1 MLSRPSTPALA
12 ALLLVLSVL
21 APAVSSAQP
30 GGVAGDWVF
39 MFYERGEL
47 LMAARGKLAVTDG
60 AVAGNAGSLAIR
72 GSLKETDLALEWV
85 GGNGKVAVSLKGTA
99 EKDRLAGTAE
109 DPDGL
114 TYTWTA
120 ERDAGRPAEPKT
132 HRFTPEV
139 YQKYF
144 SAKAAPVLRVRA
156 GDSIV
161 TTSLDAGGA
170 DENGRKKWRG
180 GNPVTGPFYVEG
192 ALPGDTLAV
201 KLKRIRTNRGWAD
214 SGTQVV
220 GNAVA
225 PDYTANLR
233 RARGLGGRWKLDPAG
248 GTASVAGD
256 SQALK
261 DLRVP
266 LRPMLGVVAVA
277 PFRQEVANTRAS
289 GPFGGNMDYNRLREG
304 TTVYLPVFHPG
315 ALLFLGD
322 AHAAQGDGELAGDA
336 LETSMEFEVTVDVI
350 RDLAI
355 DGPYAEDGE
364 SWMVLGIAGSLEE
377 ALRQATT
384 RTARY
389 LEEEH
394 GLNSTEAA
402 LVLGSSMHYDVADV
416 VGEQVSIVGRLPKT
430 LLDQL
435 PKRKHAF

>member
-1 MLSRPSTPALA
+1 MMNRLPASA
-12 ALLLVLSVL
+12 LVLLSACVL
-21 APAVSSAQP
+21 LPAASFAQAD
-30 GGVAGDWVF
+30 GVTGDWVF
-39 MFYERGEL
+39 TIYEHGEL
-47 LMAARGKLAVTDG
+47 LTASRAKLTVKDG
-60 AVAGNAGSLAIR
+60 AVAGSAGSLSVR
-72 GSLKETDLALEWV
+72 GTAKGSDLALEWV
-85 GGNGKVAVSLKGTA
+85 TGSGKVAVKLTGKA
-99 EKDRLAGTAE
+99 EGGRLAGTAQ
-109 DPDGL
+109 DPEGL

-120 ERDAGRPAEPKT
+120 EPDPGRPGKPQT
-132 HRFTPEV
+132 HRFVPEV

-144 SAKAAPVLRVRA
+144 SAKATPVLRVRA

-161 TTSLDAGGA
+161 TTSLDAGGS
-170 DENGRKKWRG
+170 DENGHKKWRG

-192 ALPGDTLAV
+192 ALPGDTLVV
-201 KLKRIRTNRGWAD
+201 KLKRIRTNRAWAD

-225 PDYTANLR
+225 PDYTAGLR
-233 RARGLGGRWKLDPAG
+233 RAKGLGGRWRLDPAG
-248 GTASVAGD
+248 GSASVAGE

-277 PFRQEVANTRAS
+277 PVRQEVANTRAS

-336 LETSMEFEVTVDVI
+336 LETSMEFEVTVDVV
-350 RDLAI
+350 RDVAV
-355 DGPYAEDGE
+355 DGPFADDGE
-364 SWMVLGIAGSLEE
+364 SWMVIGIAGSLDE

-384 RTARY
+384 RAARY
-389 LEEEH
+389 LEQEH

-402 LVLGSSMHYDVADV
+402 LVLGSSMQYDVADV
-416 VGEQVSIVGRLPKT
+416 VGEQVSIVARLPKT
-430 LLDQL
+430 LIAQL
-435 PKRKHAF
+435 PARKHAF

>member
-1 MLSRPSTPALA
+1 MPIRIPALA
-12 ALLLVLSVL
+12 ALLIAACFLLPAASV
-21 APAVSSAQP
+21 AQTE
-30 GGVAGDWVF
+30 GIAGDWLF
-39 MFYERGEL
+39 MIYERGEL
-47 LMAARGKLAVTDG
+47 LMAVRGKLTVADG
-60 AVAGNAGSLAIR
+60 SVAGNAGPLTIR
-72 GSLKETDLALEWV
+72 GTLKGSELAMEWV
-85 GGNGKVAVSLKGTA
+85 GGNGKVAVK
-99 EKDRLAGTAE
+99 LAGKPEGGGLGGTAE

-114 TYTWTA
+114 TYTWAA
-120 ERDAGRPAEPKT
+120 ERDVGRAQQPRT

-144 SAKAAPVLRVRA
+144 SAKAPPVLRVRA

-170 DENGRKKWRG
+170 DETGRKKWRG

-201 KLKRIRTNRGWAD
+201 KLKRIQTNRAWAD

-220 GNAVA
+220 GNAVD
-225 PDYTANLR
+225 PGYTASLQ
-233 RARGLGGRWKLDPAG
+233 RAKGLGGRWRLDPAG
-248 GTASVAGD
+248 GTASVAGE

-261 DLRVP
+261 ELRVP

-289 GPFGGNMDYNRLREG
+289 GAFGGNMDYNRLREG

-315 ALLFLGD
+315 AMLFLGD

-350 RDLAI
+350 RDVAI
-355 DGPYAEDGE
+355 DGPYADDGE
-364 SWMVLGIAGSLEE
+364 SWMVIGIAGSLDE

-384 RTARY
+384 RAARY
-389 LEEEH
+389 LEQEH

-402 LVLGSSMHYDVADV
+402 LVLGSSMQYDVADV
-416 VGEQVSIVGRLPKT
+416 VGEQVSIVARLPKK
-430 LLDQL
+430 LLAQL